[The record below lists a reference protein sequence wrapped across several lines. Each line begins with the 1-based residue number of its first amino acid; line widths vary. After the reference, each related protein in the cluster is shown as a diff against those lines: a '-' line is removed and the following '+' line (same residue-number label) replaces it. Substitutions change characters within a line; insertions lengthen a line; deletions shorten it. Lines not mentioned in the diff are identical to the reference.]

1 MISHHS
7 LADGGKRHAKA
18 IDRTTYI
25 QLCSVTRQTQSQINH
40 MHSICLK
47 FKCRSRLCFH
57 FSVVLLFC
65 SRSFAGTE
73 LFIEM
78 ARPVNA
84 PEIAQRNIDR
94 MITTYLQPYQ
104 PTSVIALQLLFNIMV
119 LNDTSDS
126 FLWRWH

>member
-1 MISHHS
+1 M
-7 LADGGKRHAKA
+7 
-18 IDRTTYI
+18 
-25 QLCSVTRQTQSQINH
+25 
-40 MHSICLK
+40 
-47 FKCRSRLCFH
+47 
-57 FSVVLLFC
+57 LLFC

-126 FLWRWH
+126 FPWRWH